1 MSVNTYLQFGKEEMV
16 MIQNLTFPDSQ
27 FQLFFDSIVD
37 FMEQSLYLCFQ
48 GFFRVLLR
56 LNDMSQNVGY
66 SSPTHQF
73 SLFINLTALYLH
85 SSCQYKH

>member
-1 MSVNTYLQFGKEEMV
+1 MEEML
-16 MIQNLTFPDSQ
+16 MIQNLSFPDSQ
-27 FQLFFDSIVD
+27 FWPFLDSIAD
-37 FMEQSLYLCFQ
+37 FMEQSLYVYFQ

-73 SLFINLTALYLH
+73 PFFFF
-85 SSCQYKH
+85 

>member
-1 MSVNTYLQFGKEEMV
+1 MEEML
-16 MIQNLTFPDSQ
+16 MIQNLSFPDSQ
-27 FQLFFDSIVD
+27 FWPFLDSIAD
-37 FMEQSLYLCFQ
+37 FMEQSLYVYFQ
-48 GFFRVLLR
+48 GFFGVLLR

-73 SLFINLTALYLH
+73 PFFFFNLTALYLH